1 MYLLQYREDRVVGGA
16 VGEEET
22 INTRMRESRK
32 LRENGRQHQVHLVRL
47 QQRKRIS
54 DSIMYNTEHSHTLLY
69 CPRSPHTCKHR
80 NREHICTL
88 TLEQCTSQ

>member
-1 MYLLQYREDRVVGGA
+1 MNLLQYREDRVVGGA

-47 QQRKRIS
+47 QQRKRIAVVLCT
-54 DSIMYNTEHSHTLLY
+54 IPNIHTLFFNVQ
-69 CPRSPHTCKHR
+69 RSTHM
-80 NREHICTL
+80 
-88 TLEQCTSQ
+88 

>member
-22 INTRMRESRK
+22 INKRMRESRK

-47 QQRKRIS
+47 QQRKRIAVVLCT
-54 DSIMYNTEHSHTLLY
+54 IPNTHTLFFNVQ
-69 CPRSPHTCKHR
+69 RSTHM
-80 NREHICTL
+80 
-88 TLEQCTSQ
+88 